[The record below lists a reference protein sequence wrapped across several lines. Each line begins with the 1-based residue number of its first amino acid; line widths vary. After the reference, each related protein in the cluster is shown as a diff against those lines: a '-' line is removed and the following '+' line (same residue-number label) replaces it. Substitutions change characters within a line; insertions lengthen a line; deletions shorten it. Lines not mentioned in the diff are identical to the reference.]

1 MENTKSST
9 IEGKNVGKKCR
20 THYRGTFNDG
30 TQFDSSYDRGE
41 PLEFVCGAG
50 MMIKG
55 FDAAVANM
63 EVGQTLDVHL
73 MPEEAY
79 GLADP
84 DAIFM
89 VELAQ
94 LPGAEELEAGQQV
107 YLQNAAGQPFPVKVL
122 EKEEKLQQVVDYMEE
137 LKDQFSDLIQEYED
151 DGADVRKVDT
161 LTEALD
167 ALEDA
172 YEMVCEVAEEEE

>member
-55 FDAAVANM
+55 FDEAVKDM
-63 EVGQTLDVHL
+63 EVGQIADVHL
-73 MPEEAY
+73 EPSEAY
-79 GLADP
+79 GEADP
-84 DAIFM
+84 DAIFT
-89 VELAQ
+89 VEIDKM
-94 LPGAEELEAGQQV
+94 PGAEALEAGQQV
-107 YLQNAAGQPFPVKVL
+107 YLQNMYGQPFPVKVTAKD
-122 EKEEKLQQVVDYMEE
+122 ESTITFDANHEMAGKELNFQIEIVEIL
-137 LKDQFSDLIQEYED
+137 
-151 DGADVRKVDT
+151 
-161 LTEALD
+161 
-167 ALEDA
+167 
-172 YEMVCEVAEEEE
+172 

>member
-1 MENTKSST
+1 MENIKSTT

-55 FDAAVANM
+55 FDAAVASM
-63 EVGQTLDVHL
+63 EVGQTTEVHL

-79 GLADP
+79 GQPDP
-84 DAIFM
+84 DAIFT

-94 LPGAEELEAGQQV
+94 LPGAEVLEAGQQV
-107 YLQNAAGQPFPVKVL
+107 YLQNAAGQPFPVKVVSKDDTTITFDANH
-122 EKEEKLQQVVDYMEE
+122 EMAGKELNFTIELVSVEE
-137 LKDQFSDLIQEYED
+137 
-151 DGADVRKVDT
+151 
-161 LTEALD
+161 
-167 ALEDA
+167 
-172 YEMVCEVAEEEE
+172 

>member
-84 DAIFM
+84 DAIFT
-89 VELAQ
+89 VEVAQ
-94 LPGAEELEAGQQV
+94 LPGRRTGSR
-107 YLQNAAGQPFPVKVL
+107 AAGVFAECCRTAISGK
-122 EKEEKLQQVVDYMEE
+122 
-137 LKDQFSDLIQEYED
+137 SS
-151 DGADVRKVDT
+151 RKG
-161 LTEALD
+161 
-167 ALEDA
+167 
-172 YEMVCEVAEEEE
+172 